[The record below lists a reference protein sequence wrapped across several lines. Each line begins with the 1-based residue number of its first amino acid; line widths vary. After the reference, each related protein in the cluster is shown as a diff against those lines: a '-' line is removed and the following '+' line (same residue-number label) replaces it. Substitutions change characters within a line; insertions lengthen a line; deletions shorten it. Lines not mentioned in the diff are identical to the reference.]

1 MLAINWRTGGTTAK
15 SIKRIKKVLTMA
27 ALIALPTIRPAQP
40 CISCVVPAYNE
51 SAHLSDFLRDL
62 QQALADLSSSYEIII
77 VNDGSTDNTE
87 HVIVPLLS
95 EPGIRYLSLSR
106 NFGKEAALTAGI
118 EYARGDAV
126 ILMDSDYQHPHEL
139 LPEMVRLWLGGY
151 DMIYGVIA
159 SRSEESVLKRWGTGL
174 FYYLME
180 SGSPIKIPR
189 NAGDFRL
196 LDRSVVNALRQLP
209 ERNRFMKGLY
219 AWVGFRSVA
228 LPFIPQARATGAS
241 SFGIR
246 NLGRLALA
254 GVTAFTTLPLRI
266 WSAVGAAI
274 SIIAILYAFEIAAET
289 LLFGNPLPGWST
301 LAAGLML
308 FSGIQLISIGIMG
321 EYLGRI
327 YDEVKKRPLYLV
339 AHDVDNGIVSSTA
352 STPPPCN

>member
-1 MLAINWRTGGTTAK
+1 MVALTAI
-15 SIKRIKKVLTMA
+15 
-27 ALIALPTIRPAQP
+27 PTNRPAQP

-51 SAHLSDFLRDL
+51 SAHLSDFLCDL
-62 QQALADLSSSYEIII
+62 QQTLAALCSSYEIIV

-87 HVIVPLLS
+87 QVMLPHLS

-126 ILMDSDYQHPHEL
+126 ILIDSDYQHPHEL
-139 LPEMVRLWLGGY
+139 LPEMVHLWLGGY
-151 DMIYGVIA
+151 DMVYGVIA
-159 SRSEESVLKRWGTGL
+159 DRSDESVFKRWGTGL
-174 FYYLME
+174 FYRLME
-180 SGSPIKIPR
+180 SGAPIKIPR

-196 LDRSVVNALRQLP
+196 LDRTVVNALRQLP

-219 AWVGFRSVA
+219 AWVGFKSVA
-228 LPFIPQARATGAS
+228 LPFIPQARATGTS
-241 SFGIR
+241 SFGLR

-266 WSAVGAAI
+266 WSAVGATI

-289 LLFGNPLPGWST
+289 ILIGNPLPGWST
-301 LAAGLML
+301 LAAGLMF
-308 FSGIQLISIGIMG
+308 FSGIQLISIGILG

-339 AHDVDNGIVSSTA
+339 AHDVDNGTVSSAAA
-352 STPPPCN
+352 SQPPCD